1 MYGNPL
7 IKMIA
12 GLMSVAVI
20 VCVAMLVLPVVGAVI
35 VGVIALMALMAFS
48 GWVAR
53 IFGGNSAQS
62 SEDPVREATDVYSRN
77 SNTNTAAGGKL
88 LKKWSK
94 DQAEDAEIVVE
105 ERRDR

>member
-1 MYGNPL
+1 
-7 IKMIA
+7 MIA

-48 GWVAR
+48 GWVVR
-53 IFGGNSAQS
+53 IFGGNPAQS
-62 SEDPVREATDVYSRN
+62 SEETVRETTDFYSR
-77 SNTNTAAGGKL
+77 SSDTNTAAGGKL

-94 DQAEDAEIVVE
+94 SKDQAEDAEIVE
-105 ERRDR
+105 EDRRDR